1 MKHRLAITALCVLVI
16 DLALKHLPLGPE
28 RALIP
33 GVIGISYARNTGV
46 AFGMLSGYPALSL
59 VLTALLII
67 AGSLVLRGLSLSRF
81 ESVCAGL
88 IVGGALGNL
97 VDRLIYGWVHDYL
110 RFLFVDFP
118 VFNAADIAV
127 TTGAV
132 LLMIALLFD
141 IKKETA

>member
-67 AGSLVLRGLSLSRF
+67 AGSLILRGLSLSRS
-81 ESVCAGL
+81 ESVRAGL

-110 RFLFVDFP
+110 RILFVDFP

>member
-67 AGSLVLRGLSLSRF
+67 AGSLILRGLSLSRS

-110 RFLFVDFP
+110 RILFVDFP

>member
-33 GVIGISYARNTGV
+33 GVIGISYAHNTGV

-67 AGSLVLRGLSLSRF
+67 AGSLILRGLSLSRF

-110 RFLFVDFP
+110 RILFVDFP